1 MPFLLINV
9 CISQIFCFTFAPV
22 ETFSIVIMGKK
33 YKVISDFGS
42 DVIFV
47 ERFETLEKATRVFNK
62 SIKDDAYY
70 VYLLEVLMS
79 YSSGDSCEKVVSFF
93 KH

>member
-1 MPFLLINV
+1 MLYLYLFLLIK
-9 CISQIFCFTFAPV
+9 IFIQIM
-22 ETFSIVIMGKK
+22 EKK

-47 ERFETLEKATRVFNK
+47 ERFETLEAATQIFNK

-79 YSSGDSCEKVVSFF
+79 YSSGDSCEKVLSFF

>member
-1 MPFLLINV
+1 M
-9 CISQIFCFTFAPV
+9 
-22 ETFSIVIMGKK
+22 EKK

-42 DVIFV
+42 DVVYV
-47 ERFETLEKATRVFNK
+47 ELFETLEDATRTFNK

-79 YSSGDSCEKVVSFF
+79 FYSGDSCEKVVSFF

>member
-1 MPFLLINV
+1 M
-9 CISQIFCFTFAPV
+9 
-22 ETFSIVIMGKK
+22 EKK

-47 ERFETLEKATRVFNK
+47 ERFETLEAATQAFNK

-79 YSSGDSCEKVVSFF
+79 YSSGDSCEKVLSFF
-93 KH
+93 KQ

>member
-1 MPFLLINV
+1 M
-9 CISQIFCFTFAPV
+9 
-22 ETFSIVIMGKK
+22 EKK

-47 ERFETLEKATRVFNK
+47 ERFETLEEATQVFNK
-62 SIKDDAYY
+62 SIKDDACY
-70 VYLLEVLMS
+70 VCLLEVLMW

-93 KH
+93 KTLK